1 MFSEEAR
8 HAMAADRVCSIPLVD
23 VVDGVSDSFS
33 TYSWFD
39 FHQIAKMV
47 DQILPFSLLLLI
59 KSLRTYHVSAALDN
73 NLK

>member
-8 HAMAADRVCSIPLVD
+8 HAMAADRVRSVPLVD

-39 FHQIAKMV
+39 FH
-47 DQILPFSLLLLI
+47 
-59 KSLRTYHVSAALDN
+59 
-73 NLK
+73 